1 MRGTRT
7 STCSISKRLGV
18 HIKRKSTIV
27 KHAYTLTTGKTSAEN
42 LIYMPMEQDSVNFG
56 TRNNKSLNIL
66 MLVIMVYTVQIHTDG
81 KSLSTIQTSLNDIH
95 VPRRIVVI
103 NTVLSF
109 IRQMKSDR
117 VDKISSAYLGA
128 ALQISLQVS
137 ISHTSIIKKS
147 Y

>member
-1 MRGTRT
+1 M
-7 STCSISKRLGV
+7 
-18 HIKRKSTIV
+18 
-27 KHAYTLTTGKTSAEN
+27 KHAFTLTTGKTSAEN

-117 VDKISSAYLGA
+117 ADKISSAYLGA

>member
-1 MRGTRT
+1 M
-7 STCSISKRLGV
+7 
-18 HIKRKSTIV
+18 

-81 KSLSTIQTSLNDIH
+81 KSLSTIQTYLNDIH

-117 VDKISSAYLGA
+117 ADKISSAYLGA

>member
-1 MRGTRT
+1 M
-7 STCSISKRLGV
+7 
-18 HIKRKSTIV
+18 
-27 KHAYTLTTGKTSAEN
+27 KHVYTLTTGKTSAEN

-117 VDKISSAYLGA
+117 ADKISSAYLGA
-128 ALQISLQVS
+128 ALRISLLVS
-137 ISHTSIIKKS
+137 ISRTSIIKKS

>member
-1 MRGTRT
+1 M
-7 STCSISKRLGV
+7 
-18 HIKRKSTIV
+18 
-27 KHAYTLTTGKTSAEN
+27 KHVYTLTTGKTSAEN

-117 VDKISSAYLGA
+117 ADKISSAYLGA
-128 ALQISLQVS
+128 ALRISLLVS

>member
-1 MRGTRT
+1 
-7 STCSISKRLGV
+7 
-18 HIKRKSTIV
+18 
-27 KHAYTLTTGKTSAEN
+27 
-42 LIYMPMEQDSVNFG
+42 MEQDSVNFG
-56 TRNNKSLNIL
+56 TRNNKLLNIL
-66 MLVIMVYTVQIHTDG
+66 MLVIMVYTVQIHMDG
-81 KSLSTIQTSLNDIH
+81 KSLSTIPTSLNDIH

-103 NTVLSF
+103 NTALSF

-117 VDKISSAYLGA
+117 AGKISSVCLDA

>member
-1 MRGTRT
+1 M
-7 STCSISKRLGV
+7 KR
-18 HIKRKSTIV
+18 
-27 KHAYTLTTGKTSAEN
+27 AYTLTTGKTSAEN
-42 LIYMPMEQDSVNFG
+42 LIYIPMEQDSVNFG
-56 TRNNKSLNIL
+56 TRNNKLLNIL

-81 KSLSTIQTSLNDIH
+81 KSLSTIPTSLNDIH

-117 VDKISSAYLGA
+117 AGKISSAYLGA
-128 ALQISLQVS
+128 ALQISLQVY

>member
-1 MRGTRT
+1 M
-7 STCSISKRLGV
+7 L
-18 HIKRKSTIV
+18 
-27 KHAYTLTTGKTSAEN
+27 
-42 LIYMPMEQDSVNFG
+42 MEQDSVNFG
-56 TRNNKSLNIL
+56 TRNNKLLNIL

-81 KSLSTIQTSLNDIH
+81 KSLSTIPTSLNDIH

-109 IRQMKSDR
+109 IRQTKSDR
-117 VDKISSAYLGA
+117 AGKISSAYLGV
-128 ALQISLQVS
+128 ALQISLQVY